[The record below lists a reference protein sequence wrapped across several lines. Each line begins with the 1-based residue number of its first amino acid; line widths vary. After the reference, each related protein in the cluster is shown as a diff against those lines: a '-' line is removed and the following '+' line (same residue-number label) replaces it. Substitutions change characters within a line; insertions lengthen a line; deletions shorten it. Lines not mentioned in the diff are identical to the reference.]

1 MAFANLVR
9 FTGFGV
15 LHAMMNSRLKERELT
30 QGKLRINWK
39 DPGGASFGGMGRLV
53 NRSPGGICV
62 DLERQIPAGMLVQI
76 ESHDLRVAGL
86 AVVRYCRPKGMNF
99 RLGLSYG
106 GGIRQQ
112 K

>member
-1 MAFANLVR
+1 MELAGLLG
-9 FTGFGV
+9 FTGLRELF
-15 LHAMMNSRLKERELT
+15 AMINSRLKERALT
-30 QGKLRINWK
+30 QGKVRINWK

-76 ESHDLRVAGL
+76 ESHDLRVVGL
-86 AVVRYCRPKGMNF
+86 AVVRYCRPKGLNF

-106 GGIRQQ
+106 GGARSQ